1 MTARSVRNHKS
12 SYETFEF
19 EGALLLSWRDARQ
32 AFDPESEEATERVF
46 KGSYQ
51 YSEVYDGWRPQVFL
65 ANESGSFNRKGI
77 ALRIEPDGTVWCVEE
92 LDRRCRWVFPMLY
105 FVACPVLL
113 VVTMAAL
120 N

>member
-1 MTARSVRNHKS
+1 MTARSVRNYKS

-51 YSEVYDGWRPQVFL
+51 
-65 ANESGSFNRKGI
+65 
-77 ALRIEPDGTVWCVEE
+77 PDGTVWCVEE